1 MRRMPF
7 AFALCAIILSAMA
20 FPLPAQTPVTG
31 WDGLYAARLAGSSAY
46 REARLALKSAELAL
60 DAYSRPWMPRVSLST
75 GGSSGLAIGETG
87 IVSGSVVPA
96 ITIDNMLGA
105 TLSLRAPFQ
114 ATGKGGLEQ
123 GNPSLNISRRL
134 FVETP
139 SDRLDAEAAVLS
151 AKAAMRKAEIS
162 ARVGLATEILN
173 AVYYRGL
180 RAVSEENL
188 AVLERVRKATVD
200 PLKKRELDRRI
211 LQVRKSILTSSNS
224 LEGIDEFI
232 RNNADSLRVEVM
244 RFQELWLSSLA
255 AAVPSDSAS
264 IRALELSRTAALQR
278 AAFSLLPW
286 LPNPVLGGSL
296 SYDLD
301 KSTVAWGLSL
311 SFSVDLVD
319 RGERALS
326 TLRRK
331 EAPEILSLKVADARK
346 ALVSGARNTMAAI
359 EALRLDMAIQEYE
372 VADAKDSLDIVQ
384 RLFDSGYASE
394 EDLVIARIDHS
405 AEVLAAQKIGHE
417 ILIQTL
423 SLANYHDI
431 DD

>member
-1 MRRMPF
+1 M
-7 AFALCAIILSAMA
+7 
-20 FPLPAQTPVTG
+20 
-31 WDGLYAARLAGSSAY
+31 
-46 REARLALKSAELAL
+46 
-60 DAYSRPWMPRVSLST
+60 
-75 GGSSGLAIGETG
+75 
-87 IVSGSVVPA
+87 
-96 ITIDNMLGA
+96 
-105 TLSLRAPFQ
+105 
-114 ATGKGGLEQ
+114 
-123 GNPSLNISRRL
+123 
-134 FVETP
+134 
-139 SDRLDAEAAVLS
+139 LS

-162 ARVGLATEILN
+162 VRVALATEILN

-188 AVLERVRKATVD
+188 AVLERVRRATVD
-200 PLKKRELDRRI
+200 PIKIRELDRRI
-211 LQVRKSILTSSNS
+211 LQVRKSLLTSSNS

-232 RNNADSLRVEVM
+232 RSNADGLRVEVM
-244 RFQELWLSSLA
+244 RFQELWLASLA

-264 IRALELSRTAALQR
+264 IRALELSRTAATQR

-296 SYDLD
+296 AYDLD
-301 KSTVAWGLSL
+301 ESALEWGLSL
-311 SFSVDLVD
+311 SFSLDIVD
-319 RGERALS
+319 RGERALAM
-326 TLRRK
+326 LRRK
-331 EAPEILSLKVADARK
+331 EAPEILALKVADARK

-372 VADAKDSLDIVQ
+372 VADAKDSLDIVE
-384 RLFDSGYASE
+384 RLFNSGYASE

-423 SLANYHDI
+423 SLANYHEI

>member
-1 MRRMPF
+1 MQRMPF

-20 FPLPAQTPVTG
+20 LPLSAQAPVTG
-31 WDGLYAARLAGSSAY
+31 WDGLYAARLMGSSAY

-60 DAYSRPWMPRVSLST
+60 DGYSRPWIPRMSLST

-87 IVSGSVVPA
+87 IVSGSIVPA
-96 ITIDNMLGA
+96 ITLENMLGT

-162 ARVGLATEILN
+162 VRIALATEILN

-188 AVLERVRKATVD
+188 AVLERVRTATVD

-244 RFQELWLSSLA
+244 RFQELWLSSLEN
-255 AAVPSDSAS
+255 AVPSDSAS
-264 IRALELSRTAALQR
+264 IRALELSHTAAMQR

-301 KSTVAWGLSL
+301 KSTVVWGLSL
-311 SFSVDLVD
+311 SFSVDLID
-319 RGERALS
+319 RGERELS

-331 EAPEILSLKVADARK
+331 EAPEILSLKVADTRK
-346 ALVSGARNTMAAI
+346 SLVSGARNTLAAI

-372 VADAKDSLDIVQ
+372 VADAEDSLDIVQ

-423 SLANYHDI
+423 SLANYHDTG
-431 DD
+431 D